1 MKSKGFSDKSIKSSP
16 ASNNNLTPG
25 FNYINTRA
33 RVKFNGTCLK
43 QDKVTFTHKQVAN
56 IYIVY
61 VIDLWPF
68 IVGKD
73 FVFYL
78 ELLS

>member
-1 MKSKGFSDKSIKSSP
+1 MKSKEFSDKSIKPSP
-16 ASNNNLTPG
+16 ASNNNLAPG
-25 FNYINTRA
+25 FNYNTRA
-33 RVKFNGTCLK
+33 RAKFNGTCLK
-43 QDKVTFTHKQVAN
+43 QDKVTFTHKQVPN